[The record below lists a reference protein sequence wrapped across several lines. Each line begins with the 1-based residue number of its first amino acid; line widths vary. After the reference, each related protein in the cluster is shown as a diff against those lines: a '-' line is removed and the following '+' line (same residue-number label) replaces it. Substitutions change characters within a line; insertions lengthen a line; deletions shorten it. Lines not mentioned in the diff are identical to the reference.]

1 MNRICYLIATLA
13 LAVLLAGCAASAES
27 RPDGL
32 ETPPPGLPSIEEFA
46 ASMGIDPD
54 GGGELPP
61 MSPALL
67 LIAVRYDL
75 NGNNMI
81 EKPEVVA
88 AINDYLFNG
97 SITKADVVA
106 IINLYLFGG
115 LINPNPTPG
124 AGPAQ
129 LSGVIAKVR
138 PAVVKVLSSTGQGSG
153 VIFASNVEIEGQLYA
168 YVVTNQHVVG
178 YDTDV
183 TVVVGDNRNMA
194 GYVLGADEAQD
205 LAVVRIPCGGECAAV
220 GFGNSTELSVGDG
233 VVAIGY
239 PLDYYQP
246 AVVIRPTRTIVEGAA
261 SVTQGIVSAF
271 RYDSIGDR
279 DLVQTDTPI
288 NPGNSGGP
296 LLNMNGEIVGI
307 NTFGLRDAENLNY
320 AVLETTVQNRL
331 PALVSGELPRPTP
344 GRPAETRLVTI
355 SGPVAGHIHHNPD
368 DGRYDSFPSH
378 LSIKNVVAGAWF
390 QNPYE
395 GTNNQPFSYGFRIRL
410 SGSVEPFLVFYVRSD
425 RSWSVESRLGRDSLD
440 VAGGNAP
447 GLRTGAG
454 EWNYVSALTVD
465 NAGALFINGE
475 WVQLPAGGEIFD
487 LGPGTASGSVDIIN
501 GYVAG
506 TERAGAITH
515 FESFT
520 GKVLEASSVSSTPG
534 LQQLMAQVEA
544 DYHAG
549 PAPGIDPESGHAD
562 GNGQQDGH

>member
-178 YDTDV
+178 T
-183 TVVVGDNRNMA
+183 
-194 GYVLGADEAQD
+194 
-205 LAVVRIPCGGECAAV
+205 
-220 GFGNSTELSVGDG
+220 
-233 VVAIGY
+233 
-239 PLDYYQP
+239 
-246 AVVIRPTRTIVEGAA
+246 
-261 SVTQGIVSAF
+261 TQTLQS
-271 RYDSIGDR
+271 
-279 DLVQTDTPI
+279 LW
-288 NPGNSGGP
+288 
-296 LLNMNGEIVGI
+296 
-307 NTFGLRDAENLNY
+307 
-320 AVLETTVQNRL
+320 ETTGTWRGTFW
-331 PALVSGELPRPTP
+331 AR
-344 GRPAETRLVTI
+344 TR
-355 SGPVAGHIHHNPD
+355 
-368 DGRYDSFPSH
+368 R
-378 LSIKNVVAGAWF
+378 
-390 QNPYE
+390 
-395 GTNNQPFSYGFRIRL
+395 
-410 SGSVEPFLVFYVRSD
+410 
-425 RSWSVESRLGRDSLD
+425 
-440 VAGGNAP
+440 
-447 GLRTGAG
+447 RT
-454 EWNYVSALTVD
+454 WL
-465 NAGALFINGE
+465 
-475 WVQLPAGGEIFD
+475 
-487 LGPGTASGSVDIIN
+487 
-501 GYVAG
+501 
-506 TERAGAITH
+506 
-515 FESFT
+515 
-520 GKVLEASSVSSTPG
+520 
-534 LQQLMAQVEA
+534 
-544 DYHAG
+544 
-549 PAPGIDPESGHAD
+549 
-562 GNGQQDGH
+562 